1 MKYILKNLLFLI
13 AISFVATS
21 CYERELEILNTDANT
36 TLTVSETDLILSLA
50 TVDNEA
56 LNLSWTE
63 PDFGFD
69 AAPTY
74 KILFDFAGGDFT
86 APQTIIAGTAL
97 SKTLTVGELNSKMQ
111 ALGTEPNIV
120 NTIDIRILTVLS
132 DYSDI
137 LSDAVTVSITPYA
150 DLLDLST
157 TWGVV
162 GSATPNGWDGPD
174 IPFYQ
179 TGIDGVYTAYATL
192 NTGEIKF
199 RENNSWDLNYGD
211 DGNDGSLEESGTNI
225 PVGAG
230 SYKITLN
237 LNNLTWSMEAFAWGI
252 VGSATP
258 NGWDGPDVVLNYDPF
273 SDTFKAAVTLV
284 DGDMKFR
291 KNNAWDV
298 NYGDTGADGTLE
310 MSGDNITVEAGHY
323 IVTLDFT
330 DADNPIYS
338 IEATNLWG
346 IVGDATPNGWDGPNV
361 KFTPDFGGND
371 GIFHL
376 NRITLTDGEWKIRQ
390 NDAWDINYGDDG
402 ADGSLELNGAN
413 IAVEA
418 GVYDITLDFSD
429 PDNPTYTIIE

>member
-1 MKYILKNLLFLI
+1 MKHILKNLLFLI

-21 CYERELEILNTDANT
+21 CYERELEILNPDANT
-36 TLTVSETDLILSLA
+36 TLTASETDLILSLT
-50 TVDNEA
+50 TVDDEA

-111 ALGTEPNIV
+111 ALGTEANIA
-120 NTIDIRILTVLS
+120 NTIEIRILTILS
-132 DYSDI
+132 DYEDI

-192 NTGEIKF
+192 STGDIKF
-199 RENNSWDLNYGD
+199 REDNAWTLNYGD

-225 PVGAG
+225 PVEAG

-252 VGSATP
+252 VGSATT
-258 NGWDGPDVVLNYDPF
+258 NGWDGPDVILNYDSF

-284 DGDMKFR
+284 AGDMKFR

-310 MSGDNITVEAGHY
+310 ISGDNIVVEAGHY

-330 DADNPIYS
+330 DTDNPIYT

-346 IVGDATPNGWDGPNV
+346 IVGDAAPNGWDGPNV
-361 KFTPDFGGND
+361 KFTPDFGGNE
-371 GIFHL
+371 GIFYL
-376 NRITLTDGEWKIRQ
+376 NGITLTDGEWKIRQ

-402 ADGSLELNGAN
+402 ANESLELSGAN
-413 IAVEA
+413 ITVVA
-418 GVYDITLDFSD
+418 GTYDITLDFSD
-429 PDNPTYTIIE
+429 PDNPTYTIQ